1 MSDDQERL
9 VANALRAQATSSGV
23 HVVPTL
29 PTSGGDAGTRV
40 PSVSVMWILLL
51 ALLLG
56 LAGGAVAAVFTLR

>member
-29 PTSGGDAGTRV
+29 PTSGGEEDTRP
-40 PSVSVMWILLL
+40 PSVAAVWVLLL

>member
-29 PTSGGDAGTRV
+29 PTSSTPEETRA
-40 PSVSVMWILLL
+40 PSVPAAWVLLL

-56 LAGGAVAAVFTLR
+56 LAAGAVAAVITLR